1 MQPVLAAYMDRVCGR
16 CYIRVRLEPDRK
28 GKRVEEQ
35 EPQAAQTGR
44 SSWKRRYYT
53 ILAGQAVSQAGS
65 SAVQFALIWHLAQQT
80 GSPSAMGLAGLA
92 AYLPGALLSP
102 VAGIVADRHSRKR
115 VCMAADLA
123 AGIMAALFA
132 LALGHVGVSV
142 SAVIVL
148 LAARAFATAFQAP
161 AMQAMV
167 PDIVPQDALIEAGG
181 MAQALTS
188 ASLILGPVIGGALYA
203 VLPLPFV
210 LLTDLLGAL
219 AAVGTLAAVFVPN
232 HLALGPRP
240 ALHPLCELKEGLAV
254 FWEDRLLRQV
264 IVSFLVL
271 MVFFMPLSSFY
282 PLMTSSYF
290 GLGAFEGSVVEMVW
304 SLGML
309 LAGVAIAKAKLN
321 DEIRASYVAGALIG
335 ATCIGCGLVPASYDG
350 WIAFSVFCAG
360 MGAASTCYDV
370 PIVAYLQKTVPQAR
384 QGRAFSAFQIVSLAA
399 MPAGLAIASPV
410 AEALG
415 VNAWFGV
422 SGVAILLLCLVMLV
436 LERRLRARL

>member
-1 MQPVLAAYMDRVCGR
+1 MDRVCGR
-16 CYIRVRLEPDRK
+16 CYIRVRLEPGRK
-28 GKRVEEQ
+28 GTCVEER
-35 EPQAAQTGR
+35 EPQETQTGA

-53 ILAGQAVSQAGS
+53 ILAGQAISQAGS

-102 VAGIVADRHSRKR
+102 VAGIVADRYSRKR

-148 LAARAFATAFQAP
+148 LAARACATAFQAP

-203 VLPLPFV
+203 ARPLPFV

-219 AAVGTLAAVFVPN
+219 AAVGTLAAVFVPD
-232 HLALGPRP
+232 HLAPGPRP
-240 ALHPLCELKEGLAV
+240 ALHPLRELEEGLAV

-271 MVFFMPLSSFY
+271 MVFMPLSSFY

-290 GLGAFEGSVVEMVW
+290 GLGAVEGSVVEMVW

-309 LAGVAIAKAKLN
+309 LAGVAIAKAKLD

-335 ATCIGCGLVPASYDG
+335 ATCIGCGLVPASYGG
-350 WIAFSVFCAG
+350 WIAFSVLCAG